1 MKRRNFLA
9 SPLALLSAPAS
20 AADEYPEVTAGQ
32 MLRFPRDFGSHPIFR
47 NEWWYITGWVREP
60 DGVASGIQV
69 TFFRNRPRIA
79 EDNSSRFAPKQLL
92 FVHVA
97 VADPR
102 HGRLRHDQRAA
113 RAGFGL
119 ADASE
124 GTTAVWIDDWSL
136 KMNGVAYVARISA
149 RDLSL
154 DLRFTSTQGVLA
166 QGEEGYSRKGPA
178 ARQASY
184 YYSEPQLAVS
194 GRVATP
200 DRDAEVT
207 GIAWLDHEWSSE
219 PLAPGASGWDWVG
232 LNLDDGGALMAFR
245 IRDRF
250 GATVWAG
257 GTYRSGSGSVSTFE
271 RGEIG
276 FAAERH
282 WRSPR
287 TQAEYP
293 VAMAVRAGRLQL
305 AIEPLMDDQEL
316 DARAG
321 TGTVYWEGAVR
332 AIDSGREVGR
342 GYLELTGYWKPLKL

>member
-1 MKRRNFLA
+1 MKRRHFLA
-9 SPLALLSAPAS
+9 SPLALLSAPAF
-20 AADEYPEVTAGQ
+20 ATDDYPEVIAGHT
-32 MLRFPRDFGSHPIFR
+32 LRFPRDYGSHPSFR
-47 NEWWYITGWVREP
+47 NEWWYITGWVR
-60 DGVASGIQV
+60 DSSGVALGIQV
-69 TFFRNRPRIA
+69 TFFRNRPRVA
-79 EDNSSRFAPKQLL
+79 DGNPSRFAPQQLL
-92 FVHVA
+92 FAHVA

-113 RAGFGL
+113 RAGFDL
-119 ADASE
+119 AEASE
-124 GTTAVWIDDWSL
+124 GTTAVSIDDWSL
-136 KMNGVAYVARISA
+136 TLNDTTYVARISA
-149 RDLSL
+149 RDFSL
-154 DLRFTSTQGVLA
+154 DLRFTSTQGVLV
-166 QGEEGYSRKGPA
+166 QGEAGYSRKGPV

-184 YYSEPQLAVS
+184 YYSQPQLAVS

-200 DRDAEVT
+200 EGDAKVT
-207 GIAWLDHEWSSE
+207 GVAWLDHEWSSE
-219 PLAPGASGWDWVG
+219 TLAPGAAGWDWVG
-232 LNLDDGGALMAFR
+232 LNLDDDGAMMAFR

-250 GATVWAG
+250 GNALWAG
-257 GTYRSGSGSVSTFE
+257 GVYRSRNGSANTFE
-271 RGEIG
+271 PGEID

-293 VAMAVRAGRLQL
+293 VAMTVHADGLQL

-321 TGTVYWEGAVR
+321 TGTIYWEGAVR